1 MSQTATY
8 AIEGMTCG
16 HCVNSVTEEV
26 TALSGVND
34 VKIDLVS
41 GGKSIM
47 TLTADSAIEFE
58 KIKEAVSE
66 AGDYSV
72 AAL

>member
-16 HCVNSVTEEV
+16 HCVHSVTEEV
-26 TALSGVND
+26 TALSGVSD
-34 VKIDLVS
+34 VKIDLVA
-41 GGKSIM
+41 GGKSLM
-47 TLTADSAIEFE
+47 TLTTDSAIEFE
-58 KIKEAVSE
+58 RIREAVSE

>member
-16 HCVNSVTEEV
+16 HCVHSVTEEV

-34 VKIDLVS
+34 VKIELVA

-47 TLTADSAIEFE
+47 TLTTDSAIEFE
-58 KIKEAVSE
+58 KIRGAVSE

>member
-16 HCVNSVTEEV
+16 HCVHSVTEEV
-26 TALSGVND
+26 TALPGVND
-34 VKIDLVS
+34 VKIDLVT

-47 TLTADSAIEFE
+47 TLTTESGIEFE
-58 KIKEAVSE
+58 KVKEAVSE